1 MESSL
6 CTYPTCKDPA
16 SFICSI
22 CSTNPLCDLHYFVHK
37 KLKSL
42 HKKRFCSSALSSS
55 AAFFEKLTKQITA
68 KKQEIILDFIKTSK
82 NLKILVDEKIKPVI
96 FLKEKIEKAQKYIQS
111 FDDEGFEINKG
122 EIHSFVMNTMIEGE
136 YEEKIE
142 KICEIAKIILEKSH
156 LEYEFGLSV
165 GEIKEIIMRY
175 ERILLEKQELIME
188 LDKNKEVVRGL
199 EVKAME
205 LEEIKMRFMSKK
217 NDFDEKSMTIGKVLN
232 EFEEK
237 TLKGVEDV
245 IKKVK
250 DFEDKNKKL
259 SEKLRNKGESLREI
273 ENQVMIKDK
282 KIQELEEKHFKD
294 TTKIQYLEKVMIVSL
309 EDELKTKG
317 KGITSLII
325 SLESSQKS
333 LKSLQERYK
342 ALEKS
347 NLGLVT
353 ELAAAKFE
361 IKRVEEK
368 LKFIEQ
374 SKNLEIKQLKHVHK
388 EIIESI
394 LSDFTHKINEI
405 KLEKL
410 HFQKKAKSFQEE
422 LRKIH
427 EVKPEYY
434 QKDDYLNFSTQFSI
448 KIDSS
453 PPDRALANRSKSF
466 SQHKKL
472 LSLGNAS
479 EISMMEALEE
489 LQLSELDEKDRKI
502 SLDSDKTL
510 LANSFFVEINEKLTA
525 ENENLKIRIEEINC
539 AKKHLEQQVSSMIKD
554 SSNLKYHTEELEK
567 NKAKIETEI
576 ENQDKK
582 LRELSEEYEK
592 IKYELK
598 DQQGYENK
606 NIDKNTIKELEE
618 KVASQGKTIQIL
630 STTIE
635 SLSKNNDF
643 YDVKIKNSAPSSEE
657 NNENLLNLLEYAKKE
672 SEYYKNLYY
681 NVTQDNHQEL
691 LKKQTEVISA
701 LQTEVEAFQ
710 KDWKKSQEKIQGLE
724 SELVNLKNI
733 EKAYETLKENW
744 AESEKERIVLEKHI
758 YNRIVKALKGPRNA
772 FLNDDIKLN
781 LVHGR
786 KSSSDIP
793 TDFPNIYKTYIE
805 MESFWWVHSNDMGI
819 CKIDKRTKNVV
830 FSYTND
836 INKFSCFYISP
847 DCQYL
852 VLYNTSDILILQV
865 MEMELQKKQALKHH
879 GINCIK
885 FSENSQFCVFIGT
898 SISVWSLKYSK
909 LINKF
914 TEKEFD
920 VVRTAFEICVGSL

>member
-1 MESSL
+1 MELSS
-6 CTYPTCKDPA
+6 CTYPACKDTA
-16 SFICSI
+16 TFICSL
-22 CSTNPLCDLHYFVHK
+22 CSTSPLCDLHYFIHK
-37 KLKSL
+37 KIKSP
-42 HKKRFCSSALSSS
+42 HKKRFCSSVLSSS

-68 KKQEIILDFIKTSK
+68 KNQEIILDFIKTSK
-82 NLKILVDEKIKPVI
+82 NLKTILDEKIKPVS
-96 FLKEKIEKAQKYIQS
+96 FLKEKTEKAQKYIKS
-111 FDDEGFEINKG
+111 FEDEDFEINKG
-122 EIHSFVMNTMIEGE
+122 EIHSFVMNALVEGE

-142 KICEIAKIILEKSH
+142 KICEIRKIILEKSQ
-156 LEYEFGLSV
+156 LEYDFAKSV
-165 GEIKEIIMRY
+165 EEIKEILKRY
-175 ERILLEKQELIME
+175 EEVELEKQGLVME
-188 LDKNKEVVRGL
+188 LEGNREVVKGL
-199 EVKAME
+199 ERKAAE
-205 LEEIKMRFMSKK
+205 LEEIKMIFVSKK
-217 NDFDEKSMTIGKVLN
+217 ADFDEKSGIIGRVLS

-237 TLKGVEDV
+237 ILKGVENV
-245 IKKVK
+245 IKKSR
-250 DFEDKNKKL
+250 DLEEKNTKI
-259 SEKLRNKGESLREI
+259 SEKLRNKEKIAREMESQIL
-273 ENQVMIKDK
+273 NKDK

-317 KGITSLII
+317 KGITSLIMSI
-325 SLESSQKS
+325 ESSQKS
-333 LKSLQERYK
+333 LKSLQERYR

-347 NLGLVT
+347 NLGLVS

-361 IKRVEEK
+361 IKRVEDK

-410 HFQKKAKSFQEE
+410 HFQKKAKSFREE

-434 QKDDYLNFSTQFSI
+434 QKEDSLEFSTQFSI

-453 PPDRALANRSKSF
+453 PPDRGIANRSKSF

-489 LQLSELDEKDRKI
+489 FQLSEFDEKDRKI

-539 AKKHLEQQVSSMIKD
+539 AKKSLEQKVNSMIKD

-567 NKAKIETEI
+567 NKAKIEAEL

-582 LRELSEEYEK
+582 LKEISEVYEK
-592 IKYELK
+592 MQYELK
-598 DQQGYENK
+598 DQKGHENK
-606 NIDKNTIKELEE
+606 NAYENTIKELEE

-635 SLSKNNDF
+635 SLSKNIDF
-643 YDVKIKNSAPSSEE
+643 YDVKIKNSTPSSQE

-710 KDWKKSQEKIQGLE
+710 KDWKKSQEIIQGLE
-724 SELVNLKNI
+724 SELVSLKNI
-733 EKAYETLKENW
+733 EKTYEILKDNW
-744 AESEKERIVLEKHI
+744 AETEKERIILEKHI
-758 YNRIVKALKGPRNA
+758 YNRIVKALKGPRSA
-772 FLNDDIKLN
+772 FLSDDVKLD

-786 KSSSDIP
+786 KSSIDIP
-793 TDFPNIYKTYIE
+793 NDFPSIYKTYIE
-805 MESFWWVHSNDMGI
+805 MESFWWVHSNDLGI
-819 CKIDKRTKNVV
+819 CKIDKRTKNIV
-830 FSYTND
+830 FSYSND

-885 FSENSQFCVFIGT
+885 FTENSQFCVFIGT

-920 VVRTAFEICVGSL
+920 VVRGAFEVCVGSL